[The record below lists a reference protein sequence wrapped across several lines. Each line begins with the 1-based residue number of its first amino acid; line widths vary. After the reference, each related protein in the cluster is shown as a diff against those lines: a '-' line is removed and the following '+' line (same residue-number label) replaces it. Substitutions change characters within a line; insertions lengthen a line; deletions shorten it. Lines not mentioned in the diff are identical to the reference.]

1 MSDTTQTFRVNE
13 LFYSLQGEGR
23 WAGRAA
29 IFVRFAQCNLRCPF
43 CDTDFEDYREMTARE
58 IIEAVSA
65 FSPCKFIVLTG
76 GEPTLQATPEL
87 IGQLHGQGCYVAMET
102 NGTHPVPEGVD
113 WVTCSPKTAFV
124 DKASLHLKRAD
135 ELKIIF
141 DGIHPVDTFGIEA
154 QFYYVQPCDVRD
166 PEKNAVI
173 LQSAIEFV
181 KSHPEWQLSL
191 QQHKLIHI
199 R

>member
-1 MSDTTQTFRVNE
+1 MHDTTRTFRVNE

-23 WAGRAA
+23 WAGRPA
-29 IFVRFAQCNLRCPF
+29 ILVRFAQCNLRCPF

-58 IIEAVSA
+58 IIEAVNA
-65 FSPCKFIVLTG
+65 FRPCKFVVLTG
-76 GEPTLQATPEL
+76 GEPALQVTPEL
-87 IGQLHGQGCYVAMET
+87 IGLLHEHDYYISMET

-124 DKASLHLKRAD
+124 DKASLQLTHAD

-141 DGIHPVDTFGIEA
+141 DDIHPVDTFGIKA
-154 QFYYVQPCDVRD
+154 QFHYIQPCDIGN

-173 LQSAIEFV
+173 LQAAIDYV

-191 QQHKLIHI
+191 QQHKIIHI
-199 R
+199 K